1 MPQKQKAPS
10 QRQLRVGEQ
19 LRHLLA
25 EALRTG
31 HVRDP
36 DLRDAS
42 ITVTEVRVSPD
53 LKNATAFVMPLAG
66 RDLETVIAALGR
78 AAPFFRR
85 ELAREAQLRYAPRLT
100 FQPDRSFAEAERINT
115 LLQGERVRR
124 DLEETPDEADGDN
137 GQGGADGPAS

>member
-25 EALRTG
+25 EALRAG

-124 DLEETPDEADGDN
+124 DLEETPDGADGDD

>member
-25 EALRTG
+25 EALRAG

-115 LLQGERVRR
+115 LLQGARVRR
-124 DLEETPDEADGDN
+124 DLEESPDDVDGDD
-137 GQGGADGPAS
+137 GQGEADGPAS